1 MKLLLQLLDARGAVR
16 ASVPIE
22 SAETI
27 LGRDLVAKLGAGADP
42 SVSRRHARLVCGS
55 ADAHVEDLESRNGTR
70 VNGVRV
76 DGATR
81 VRPGDEIE
89 LGEQRFRIAADAVI
103 EERPAMM
110 LYEGATLASTRAGA
124 PERLRLLCELAP
136 IAARRASASEILGR
150 LHTLLERSLHP
161 RLIAS
166 WTLGADAPFAGKAD
180 GAIFATELMLE
191 RVLRGGQVLRTPGG
205 DGPAIAVAV
214 PVGLTPEPRGLVFIE
229 AHEARPLTLD
239 DVSFVLAA
247 AALAADALSRAEHE
261 RHLTM
266 TPTAPN
272 GDEDDEIVGDSPALK
287 RAKRE
292 VDLVAP
298 HGDLSV
304 LLIGETGTGKEL
316 FARRVHH
323 KSGRAGPFVPVNMA
337 ALPADLLESE
347 LFGHV
352 KGAFTGATQH
362 RTGYVEHASGG
373 TLFLDE
379 IGEMPAALQAK
390 LLRMLQEKKM
400 NRLGDV
406 RALEV
411 DVRIVGATNASL
423 PQKIQA
429 GAFREDLY
437 YRLAGKEIRLPPLRD
452 RAGDIGRLANVLL
465 ERVRANLG
473 DRALRFGEDALA
485 ALSRYAWPGNV
496 RQLESTVRLAAIHA
510 AADGAAE
517 IDVDHLDE
525 RVRISADAP
534 PLTSQGGANAMS
546 FIEELAA
553 AERAIVVKAL
563 RAARGNKRE
572 AARLLGFSIN
582 TLRDRLLRYSIRDD
596 EVA

>member
-1 MKLLLQLLDARGAVR
+1 
-16 ASVPIE
+16 
-22 SAETI
+22 
-27 LGRDLVAKLGAGADP
+27 
-42 SVSRRHARLVCGS
+42 
-55 ADAHVEDLESRNGTR
+55 
-70 VNGVRV
+70 
-76 DGATR
+76 
-81 VRPGDEIE
+81 
-89 LGEQRFRIAADAVI
+89 
-103 EERPAMM
+103 
-110 LYEGATLASTRAGA
+110 
-124 PERLRLLCELAP
+124 
-136 IAARRASASEILGR
+136 
-150 LHTLLERSLHP
+150 
-161 RLIAS
+161 
-166 WTLGADAPFAGKAD
+166 
-180 GAIFATELMLE
+180 
-191 RVLRGGQVLRTPGG
+191 
-205 DGPAIAVAV
+205 
-214 PVGLTPEPRGLVFIE
+214 
-229 AHEARPLTLD
+229 
-239 DVSFVLAA
+239 
-247 AALAADALSRAEHE
+247 
-261 RHLTM
+261 
-266 TPTAPN
+266 
-272 GDEDDEIVGDSPALK
+272 
-287 RAKRE
+287 
-292 VDLVAP
+292 
-298 HGDLSV
+298 

-411 DVRIVGATNASL
+411 DVRIVAATNASL
-423 PQKIQA
+423 TQKIQA

-437 YRLAGKEIRLPPLRD
+437 YRLAGKEIRLPPLRE
-452 RAGDIGRLANVLL
+452 RAGDIGRLARVLL

-473 DRALRFGEDALA
+473 GRALRFGEEALA
-485 ALSRYAWPGNV
+485 ALSRYSWPGNV

-525 RVRISADAP
+525 RVRIAADAP
-534 PLTSQGGANAMS
+534 PITSQGGANAMS